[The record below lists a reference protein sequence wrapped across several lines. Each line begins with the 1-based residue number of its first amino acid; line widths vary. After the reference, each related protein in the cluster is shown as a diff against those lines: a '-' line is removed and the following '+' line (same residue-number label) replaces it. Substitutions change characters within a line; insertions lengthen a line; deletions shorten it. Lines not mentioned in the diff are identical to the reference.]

1 MQRPIMI
8 TALQL
13 YNVLRDQ
20 FPDLHA
26 TSLNLKLQDMLQHPV
41 PCNCL
46 TRIAAAKFWVPI
58 DGVTHHNHNLQIPD
72 SNLDGIATIY
82 LTDLGTWIMY
92 IQSNVDKG
100 LVYAWEIIYT
110 RPAGQHGPFDLSLRD
125 ELWHIRPFNSRLR
138 DESWRVDVTDRIYRY
153 VREYINVCQFETK
166 RHEFIRQFP
175 VTVPVGTASMQVTQR
190 TASFTAD
197 WLPSLDPELSK
208 MEEDIMKSFST
219 WATLYGTG
227 KFK

>member
-1 MQRPIMI
+1 MI
-8 TALQL
+8 TALQM
-13 YNVLRDQ
+13 YNVLCDQ
-20 FPDLHA
+20 FPDLHSNA
-26 TSLNLKLQDMLQHPV
+26 LNLKLQDMLQQPV

-58 DGVTHHNHNLQIPD
+58 DGVTHNNHNLQIPD
-72 SNLDGIATIY
+72 SNLDGITTIY
-82 LTDLGTWIMY
+82 LTDLSTWIMY

-175 VTVPVGTASMQVTQR
+175 VTGQVGTASMQVTRR
-190 TASFTAD
+190 TATFTSD
-197 WLPSLDPELSK
+197 WLPSLDLELSK

-227 KFK
+227 NLNE